1 MSMMQEILKELESF
15 PGNAGFY
22 YEDLTTGETAE
33 YNGDMM
39 MNAASVIK
47 VPVMVELFRQI
58 EAGLAK
64 ADELVEVRDADRVP
78 ICGVLTLMHTGL
90 QVTLL
95 DLCYLMITISDNMAT
110 NLLIERLGIE
120 NINNTMRHL
129 GIEKTV
135 LERKLFE
142 KRPEFA
148 GKSNKI
154 CAGEMG
160 RLMAAM
166 YRGQIISK
174 AASDAMLEIL
184 SCQQLNNKIP
194 LLLPLDFQVAHKTG
208 EVDGVSHDVGIVYAE
223 KPFVV
228 AFTSSEVDAGQYN
241 CLIAAIS
248 KRLFDAHGGEGVC
261 EEA

>member
-58 EAGLAK
+58 EAGLLK

-110 NLLIERLGIE
+110 NLLNERLGIA
-120 NINNTMRHL
+120 NINNPCDLREAL
-129 GIEKTV
+129 EYEPDVIEV
-135 LERKLFE
+135 
-142 KRPEFA
+142 
-148 GKSNKI
+148 
-154 CAGEMG
+154 
-160 RLMAAM
+160 
-166 YRGQIISK
+166 
-174 AASDAMLEIL
+174 
-184 SCQQLNNKIP
+184 
-194 LLLPLDFQVAHKTG
+194 
-208 EVDGVSHDVGIVYAE
+208 
-223 KPFVV
+223 
-228 AFTSSEVDAGQYN
+228 
-241 CLIAAIS
+241 
-248 KRLFDAHGGEGVC
+248 
-261 EEA
+261 

>member
-33 YNGDMM
+33 YNADMM

-58 EAGLAK
+58 EAGMLK

-78 ICGVLTLMHTGL
+78 ICGVLTLMHSGL
-90 QVTLL
+90 QATLL

-120 NINNTMRHL
+120 NINNTMRSL

-160 RLMAAM
+160 RLMGAM
-166 YRGQIISK
+166 YRGEVISK

-208 EVDGVSHDVGIVYAE
+208 EVDGVSHDVGIVYAD

-241 CLIAAIS
+241 CLIASIS
-248 KRLFDAHGGEGVC
+248 KRLFDAHGGEGES

>member
-1 MSMMQEILKELESF
+1 
-15 PGNAGFY
+15 
-22 YEDLTTGETAE
+22 
-33 YNGDMM
+33 
-39 MNAASVIK
+39 
-47 VPVMVELFRQI
+47 
-58 EAGLAK
+58 
-64 ADELVEVRDADRVP
+64 
-78 ICGVLTLMHTGL
+78 
-90 QVTLL
+90 
-95 DLCYLMITISDNMAT
+95 
-110 NLLIERLGIE
+110 
-120 NINNTMRHL
+120 MRSL

-166 YRGQIISK
+166 YRGEVISK

-223 KPFVV
+223 QPFVV

-241 CLIAAIS
+241 CLIASIS
-248 KRLFDAHGGEGVC
+248 KRLFDAHGGEGQD

>member
-58 EAGLAK
+58 EAGLLK
-64 ADELVEVRDADRVP
+64 ADELVEVRDEDRVP

-110 NLLIERLGIE
+110 NLLIERLGIA
-120 NINNTMRHL
+120 NINNTMRSL

-142 KRPEFA
+142 TRPEFA

-166 YRGQIISK
+166 YRGEVISK
-174 AASDAMLEIL
+174 ASSDAMLEIL

-208 EVDGVSHDVGIVYAE
+208 EVDGVSHDVGIVYAD

-241 CLIAAIS
+241 CLIASIS
-248 KRLFDAHGGEGVC
+248 KRLFDAHGGEGAS